1 MAQIC
6 NMPEEWELTGFAAYN
21 QTELDIIA
29 RSCIIFN
36 GSLHIHEGYTGR
48 FYLPNVRHIEGDLGF
63 YTGGRPDDD
72 QPSPKVT
79 SFELPDL
86 ETVKGNVYLLG
97 MSSMTNISMP
107 NLRRVGF
114 QVGADAA
121 EEVDLRSLESASL
134 VDIGGSLST

>member
-1 MAQIC
+1 
-6 NMPEEWELTGFAAYN
+6 MPERWELSGFAAYN

-29 RSCIIFN
+29 RSCFIFN
-36 GSLHIHEGYTGR
+36 GSLHIHESYTGR
-48 FYLPNVRHIEGDLGF
+48 FYLPNVRHIVGDLGL
-63 YTGGRPDDD
+63 YTGGRLNKG
-72 QPSPKVT
+72 QPQPKVT

-86 ETVKGNVYLLG
+86 ETVGGNVYLLG

-107 NLRRVGF
+107 NLRWAGF

-121 EEVDLRSLESASL
+121 DEVDLRSLESASL